1 MKTSSISKHLTKE
14 EIINEC
20 LKLLTEK
27 RLIHTL
33 GVKETALQLIK
44 HHVPD
49 WAEENEL
56 IEKAEIATY
65 CHDIFRGK
73 KGDDLNSLVRKYN
86 LPDVYLDK
94 PNLAHGKLAVC
105 FMKEELGIED
115 DDILNA
121 VSYHTT
127 GRDNMSFLE
136 KIVFI
141 ADAIEPG
148 RSYPGLEDIRNM
160 AFTDINKACLMSLES
175 TVNHLREQDLPEAE
189 IDSDTLQAI
198 NYFKEHF

>member
-1 MKTSSISKHLTKE
+1 MKTSSISKHLTKD

-44 HHVPD
+44 HYVPD

-73 KGDDLNSLVRKYN
+73 SGEELNSLVKKYH
-86 LPDVYLDK
+86 LPDVYLDN

-105 FMKEELGIED
+105 YMKEELGIED

-127 GRDNMSFLE
+127 GRENMSFLE
-136 KIVFI
+136 KIVYI

-148 RSYPGLEDIRNM
+148 RSYPGLDEIRNM
-160 AFTDINKACLMSLES
+160 AFTDIDAACLASLEG
-175 TVNHLREQDLPEAE
+175 TVDHLRSIGHSDST
-189 IDSDTLQAI
+189 IDIDTLNAI
-198 NYFKEHF
+198 NYLKSII